1 MISVVNPNDW
11 QEEKKVEEKK
21 KMIKISENYNV
32 EDEMEKIRDKD
43 IGQMKCIMYRLL
55 HSDRIR
61 IISRMKFDSRYP

>member
-1 MISVVNPNDW
+1 
-11 QEEKKVEEKK
+11 
-21 KMIKISENYNV
+21 MIKISENYNV